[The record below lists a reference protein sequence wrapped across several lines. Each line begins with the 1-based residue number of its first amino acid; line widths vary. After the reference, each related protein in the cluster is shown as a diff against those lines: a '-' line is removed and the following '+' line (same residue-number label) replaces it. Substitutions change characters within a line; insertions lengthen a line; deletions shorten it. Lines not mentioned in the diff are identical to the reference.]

1 MDADTFA
8 NSIKT
13 ALTDTIR
20 DLASDRGSKNH
31 AERPDHFDGH
41 RTNYG
46 AFRRNLLLY
55 VQAIRT
61 DNEKIVTALSFLT
74 KGDADAWAQL
84 YVQQYTDDLESSA
97 SKLKWTDFLAELDKR
112 FLDPRIT
119 ELAREKLFRM
129 TQGRAVDAETFLAT
143 FEDLRIKGGL
153 VNAEHHDTILVD
165 YLKKAMWPELVLV
178 ITTTYDSSKTSA
190 LATIDTL
197 KMLKTL
203 NEADYDKAKIE
214 IEKPISYAKFKEYA
228 LEHATNVQRF
238 ASRVQNTPTV
248 VAPRQTFERRVAPQ
262 VVYQPPPGPP
272 PQQVQQTA
280 TPPRPSGLRQRE
292 PDVIPMDVDR
302 TRARNEGRCFKCDQK
317 GHIARDCKAREL
329 RHVVRA
335 LSNEAWE
342 ELAEMRRADATA
354 NATTSD
360 EGFAPPQ

>member
-1 MDADTFA
+1 MDADTFV
-8 NSIKT
+8 SSLKT

-20 DLASDRGSKNH
+20 DLATDRGSKNH
-31 AERPDHFDGH
+31 AERPDHFDGQ
-41 RTNYG
+41 RASYET
-46 AFRRNLLLY
+46 FRRNLLLY

-84 YVQQYTDDLESSA
+84 YVQQHTDDLESSA
-97 SKLKWTDFLAELDKR
+97 SKLKWIDFLAELDKR
-112 FLDPRIT
+112 FLDPRIA

-129 TQGRAVDAETFLAT
+129 TQGRAADAETFLAT

-165 YLKKAMWPELVLV
+165 YLKKAMWPELVLA

-197 KMLKTL
+197 KMLKAL
-203 NEADYDKAKIE
+203 KDADYDKAKIE
-214 IEKPISYAKFKEYA
+214 IEKPISYAKFKE
-228 LEHATNVQRF
+228 
-238 ASRVQNTPTV
+238 
-248 VAPRQTFERRVAPQ
+248 
-262 VVYQPPPGPP
+262 
-272 PQQVQQTA
+272 
-280 TPPRPSGLRQRE
+280 
-292 PDVIPMDVDR
+292 
-302 TRARNEGRCFKCDQK
+302 ARNEGRCFKCDEK